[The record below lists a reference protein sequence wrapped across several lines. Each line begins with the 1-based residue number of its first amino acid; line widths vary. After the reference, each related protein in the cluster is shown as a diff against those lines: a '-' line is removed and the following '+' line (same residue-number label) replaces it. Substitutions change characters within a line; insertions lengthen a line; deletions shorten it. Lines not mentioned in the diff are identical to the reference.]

1 MVPPPVALPDAM
13 NIPRQPLAMPQ
24 FKPPEW
30 TPIPVY
36 RDPKPDDVKTGTK
49 NGEKEDKGE
58 NAEKDKDKEN
68 KTPESNI
75 PEPAEVDLP
84 DLDVVIPEMNEVN
97 TVTIPIIEVD
107 VPLPKTEIVVIAVTT
122 ASVSAVAAVGGTM
135 VATTL
140 FRELMKILKPVM
152 KTVVKKLAAL
162 RGKEVKSWAR
172 QRLEARRLRVK
183 GE

>member
-1 MVPPPVALPDAM
+1 MRPIMVPAPMPLPDAM

-24 FKPPEW
+24 FNNPEW

-36 RDPKPDDVKTGTK
+36 RDPTPEIKTGTK

-58 NAEKDKDKEN
+58 SADKDKDT
-68 KTPESNI
+68 KTPENNI
-75 PEPAEVDLP
+75 QEVPEVDLP
-84 DLDVVIPEMNEVN
+84 SQVIPEMNEVN
-97 TVTIPIIEVD
+97 TVTIPIIEVE

-135 VATTL
+135 AATSL
-140 FRELMKILKPVM
+140 FRFLMKVLKPTM
-152 KTVVKKLAAL
+152 KTLVKKLAKL

-172 QRLEARRLRVK
+172 QRLEARRLKVK